1 MLHSIQPLNK
11 KAILTKFKNHPWAA
25 GLALVFLLLL
35 LFPPFAFM
43 ELRVNFGEPDY
54 DQGDR
59 CKLLTSYQE
68 DTIPLSGLQNT
79 YPRTGESRF
88 SFPDFLYR
96 KGSYVRRLDP
106 IDTDSTPVVTIRSIE
121 LRCSGFLGAVLEG
134 QALMKAFTPNE
145 QVEMSLNGENCLKLM
160 IKGEDSQLIPTEA
173 FRQLYRDTACRY
185 ARLGIVYLLLFAA
198 AVLGLSRIYGRLRK
212 TPKAEWYLDVTDVL
226 LWLTA
231 TGVVCLLILAVFTG
245 NHRKNPDEWES
256 RDAVLYYTEHTFPPD
271 IRSPEVQPTVGT
283 YGTTRLSEFNP
294 YYFYAGK
301 LASLFS
307 FVHRDRLFGLCL
319 GIALFLFCLL
329 QARRNRYLL
338 AACFLT
344 PQLWYLYAYTTS
356 DALDYLVSVLV
367 LYQLAWQGSMLNR
380 LVKRA
385 VKRTDLLRIL
395 LLGTL
400 FAHVW
405 MAKANFYVILIYA
418 FLILLVPLL
427 KAEPSERKL
436 RLRAYLW
443 ILLATFGIFAIR
455 LGFEFA
461 HYGLQRNEVILEVQN
476 ALGAYELRPLTPPED
491 QAPEFAMYN
500 KGVSF
505 LDFMTKYQ
513 LHEQLFKSSAGVYG
527 GMNVYAHNWYY
538 KAMALLYLALYL
550 GIVLLLWRNPGKR
563 GSENLLRSEHT
574 VPIQRQTRI
583 VWGLLHVPAL
593 VSYLLVL
600 YNGYFIDFQP
610 QGRYMLPVFVMMAHA
625 VSLDERIGKRKWFNL
640 LLIITA
646 LLSLCSFATGIP
658 QLREL

>member
-1 MLHSIQPLNK
+1 MSNSIPHLNRQTL
-11 KAILTKFKNHPWAA
+11 LTKLKNHPWAF
-25 GLALVFLLLL
+25 GLTLIFLLLL

-43 ELRVNFGEPDY
+43 ELRVSYGDPAY

-68 DTIPLSGLQNT
+68 DTIPFSGLQNT

-88 SFPDFLYR
+88 IFPDFLYR

-106 IDTDSTPVVTIRSIE
+106 IDTDTTPVISIRSIE
-121 LRCSGFLGAVLEG
+121 LLCSGLLGGRLEG
-134 QALMKAFTPNE
+134 QALMEAFTPNE
-145 QVEMSLNGENCLKLM
+145 QVEMTLNEENCLELT
-160 IKGEDSQLIPTEA
+160 IKGDDSQLIPTEA
-173 FRQLYRDTACRY
+173 FHRLYRTTACRY
-185 ARLGIVYLLLFAA
+185 ARMGILYLLLAAA
-198 AVLGLSRIYGRLRK
+198 AVLVLSRIYGRLRK
-212 TPKAEWYLDVTDVL
+212 TPRSERYLDVTDIL

-231 TGVVCLLILAVFTG
+231 AGVVCLLTLAVFTG

-256 RDAVLYYTEHTFPPD
+256 RDAVLYYTDHTFPPD
-271 IRSPEVQPTVGT
+271 IRTPEVEPTVGT

-307 FVHRDRLFGLCL
+307 FEHRDRLFGLCL
-319 GIALFLFCLL
+319 GIALLLFCLL
-329 QARRNRYLL
+329 NARKNRYLL

-367 LYQLAWQGSMLNR
+367 LYQLAWPKSMLNR
-380 LVKRA
+380 LVQRP
-385 VKRTDLLRIL
+385 VKRTDILRIL

-418 FLILLVPLL
+418 FLILLVPLV
-427 KAEPSERKL
+427 KSKPPERPF

-443 ILLATFGIFAIR
+443 ILLATLGIFAIR
-455 LGFEFA
+455 LSFEFA

-476 ALGAYELRPLTPPED
+476 NLGAYELRPATPPED

-505 LDFMTKYQ
+505 PDFMTKYQ
-513 LHEQLFKSSAGVYG
+513 LHEQLFKSSVGVYG

-538 KAMALLYLALYL
+538 KLMALLYLTLYL
-550 GIVLLLWRNPGKR
+550 GIALPLWKKKQKR
-563 GSENLLRSEHT
+563 TL
-574 VPIQRQTRI
+574 
-583 VWGLLHVPAL
+583 WALLHIPAL

-610 QGRYMLPVFVMMAHA
+610 QGRYILPIFVLFAHA
-625 VSLDERIGKRKWFNL
+625 ASLDNHLTKSKWFNL
-640 LLIITA
+640 LLAATA
-646 LLSLCSFATGIP
+646 LLSLYSFATGIP
-658 QLREL
+658 QLRDL